1 MRRSA
6 RSVRISENFVPVSE
20 FKAQAAE
27 WLRKAGETGAPVVVT
42 QNGKPAGVLLS
53 PRAFD
58 DLTEQARFV
67 AAVEEGLADADAGR
81 THSHAAVVRRMKAR
95 FGG

>member
-1 MRRSA
+1 M
-6 RSVRISENFVPVSE
+6 RSVRVSENFVPVSE

-27 WLRKAGETGAPVVVT
+27 WLRKLAETGAPVVVT

-58 DLTEQARFV
+58 ELTDQARFV
-67 AAVEEGLADADAGR
+67 AAVNEGLADAEAGR
-81 THSHAAVVRRMKAR
+81 LHAHAEVAKRMKAR
-95 FGG
+95 FGGKAE